1 VNSASE
7 RRGVDPGKGMIHP
20 ITLEGE
26 VVRLEPLT
34 SDHSAVLCE
43 VGLEEDLWQ
52 WTPYAV
58 RSPEEMKSYIGQA
71 IRARENGS
79 ALPFCVVE
87 KGTGKAIGST
97 RYLNIDLPN
106 KRLEIGS
113 TWIGKR
119 WQRTAVNTEMKYLL
133 LKHAF
138 EILGMNRVELKTDSM
153 NEKSRKAILRIGARE
168 EGTLRK
174 HVVTHTGRIRD
185 TVYYS
190 IIDSEWLEVKLN
202 LEEMLSGRKSRG

>member
-1 VNSASE
+1 MNPSAHPAGVNPAT
-7 RRGVDPGKGMIHP
+7 GMLQP

-34 SDHSAVLCE
+34 NAHLVALCE
-43 VGLEEDLWQ
+43 IGLDDELWR

-58 RSPEEMKSYIGQA
+58 RSPEEMNSYIGQA
-71 IRARENGS
+71 LQARENGS

-97 RYLNIDLPN
+97 RYLNIDIPN

-113 TWIGKR
+113 TWIGKQ

-174 HVVTHTGRIRD
+174 HMVTHNGRIRD

-190 IIDSEWLEVKLN
+190 IIDSEWLQVKLN
-202 LEEMLSGRKSRG
+202 LEAMLSGRKSRQ

>member
-1 VNSASE
+1 MNPSAHPAGVNPVTG
-7 RRGVDPGKGMIHP
+7 RVQQI
-20 ITLEGE
+20 ILEGQ

-34 SDHSAVLCE
+34 DAHLAALCE
-43 VGLEEDLWQ
+43 IGLDDELWR
-52 WTPYAV
+52 WTPNAI
-58 RSPEEMKSYIGQA
+58 RSPEEMNSYIGQA
-71 IRARENGS
+71 MQALENGS

-106 KRLEIGS
+106 KRIEIGS
-113 TWIGKR
+113 TWIGKQ

-190 IIDSEWLEVKLN
+190 IIDSEWQQVKLN
-202 LEEMLSGRKSRG
+202 LEAMLSGSKS

>member
-1 VNSASE
+1 
-7 RRGVDPGKGMIHP
+7 MLQP

-34 SDHSAVLCE
+34 SAHSAVLCA
-43 VGLEEDLWQ
+43 VGLDEELWR

-58 RSPEEMKSYIGQA
+58 LSPEEMTNYIGQA
-71 IRARENGS
+71 LQARDNGT
-79 ALPFCVVE
+79 ALPFCIIE
-87 KGTGKAIGST
+87 KVTGEAIGST
-97 RYLNIDLPN
+97 RYLNIDLSN

-113 TWIGKR
+113 TWIGKK
-119 WQRTAVNTEMKYLL
+119 WQRTGVNTEMKYLL

-153 NEKSRKAILRIGARE
+153 NAKSRKAILRIGARE

-174 HVVTHTGRIRD
+174 HIITYTGRIRD

-190 IIDSEWLEVKLN
+190 IIDSEWPQVRLN
-202 LEEMLSGRKSRG
+202 LEAMLSTGQSRRRPIGL